1 MAYSATY
8 TVADIDDI
16 IIDFIGTVMAA
27 LVDNALILV
36 TLIILGIIVYLTR
49 DLIRNLI
56 GGLLHLR

>member
-1 MAYSATY
+1 MAYSPTY
-8 TVADIDDI
+8 EVADISAI
-16 IIDFIGTVMAA
+16 VIDFIGTLMATM
-27 LVDNALILV
+27 VDNAVILV